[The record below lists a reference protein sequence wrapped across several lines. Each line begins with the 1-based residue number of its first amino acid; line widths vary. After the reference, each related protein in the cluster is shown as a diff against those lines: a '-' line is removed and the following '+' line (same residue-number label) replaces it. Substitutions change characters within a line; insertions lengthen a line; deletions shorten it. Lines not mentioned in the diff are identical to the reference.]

1 MFGFFAAMLLPK
13 IWRKMKKSNA
23 ILCLQIISPLC
34 VTLLACRIFWCLRCI
49 TTQLSQDLT
58 LGCLRV
64 HLITQGAPTHLYPV
78 PCTLNLLPSYV
89 AQHTTCCQYP
99 STGCAVYTSLWN
111 RHMFPIMLWQIR
123 AVSAGT
129 WVLRKIILISIRS
142 DWLDKMDIKVVTFAS
157 SLQINITLTLVVF
170 EYSS

>member
-1 MFGFFAAMLLPK
+1 MFGFFAAMMLPT

-34 VTLLACRIFWCLRCI
+34 VTLLACRILGCLSCI
-49 TTQLSQDLT
+49 TTQSPQDLT

-78 PCTLNLLPSYV
+78 PCTLNLLPGYV
-89 AQHTTCCQYP
+89 AQHTICCQNP
-99 STGCAVYTSLWN
+99 STGCAVLYTSLSN

-129 WVLRKIILISIRS
+129 WVLHKFIFISIER
-142 DWLDKMDIKVVTFAS
+142 LEKMDIKVVTFDS
-157 SLQINITLTLVVF
+157 FLHINITLTLDVF
-170 EYSS
+170 VYSS